1 MNPVNIYKTTRGKIN
16 PVYIYKTILRMTP
29 IRQEAFHI
37 AFYHFIAFEAILP
50 VLDFTIFVYGSSCK
64 RLFSASFSLH
74 CLFVL
79 FIGIPKG
86 RMGCREIGRE
96 RKKERKRPKQI
107 EFHELPRKEMVKS
120 GTVRPAFAIL

>member
-1 MNPVNIYKTTRGKIN
+1 
-16 PVYIYKTILRMTP
+16 MTP

-64 RLFSASFSLH
+64 RLFSASCSPY
-74 CLFVL
+74 CLFIL

-86 RMGCREIGRE
+86 RMGRREIGRE

>member
-1 MNPVNIYKTTRGKIN
+1 
-16 PVYIYKTILRMTP
+16 MTP

-64 RLFSASFSLH
+64 RLFSASFL
-74 CLFVL
+74 LIFVL